1 MLKIIQNYVKV
12 AAIGKQN
19 AVICEIT
26 DAWLFN
32 YKKNVINKNIEK
44 IGPSQYRAL
53 RNSAKILAQS
63 LYAELIFV
71 LCSR

>member
-26 DAWLFN
+26 VAWLFN

-44 IGPSQYRAL
+44 KGPNIEPWGIPQRYWP
-53 RNSAKILAQS
+53 NHYMQN
-63 LYAELIFV
+63 
-71 LCSR
+71 

>member
-44 IGPSQYRAL
+44 KGPNIEPWGIPQRYWSNHYMQ
-53 RNSAKILAQS
+53 N
-63 LYAELIFV
+63 
-71 LCSR
+71 